1 MSQIELDPSKCK
13 GHVDG
18 RQCRRLPVKGR
29 DFCAKHG
36 GKALI
41 AHDSPNFKHG
51 LTSRNKKRFSNLGQ
65 QLLQRIEEL
74 REDPELWSLKD
85 DAAYMTALI
94 DVRAEAAAE
103 GFSVAVLKDMRQEY
117 TAASR
122 AFRQGEIA
130 VFQEHFDALG
140 DLINGGADEAK
151 AATEVIDLIGKRVEI
166 VEAEQRVAHAK
177 AYTLEVDQAYSL
189 VMQVVGVVK
198 QCVRNADELTAIRSG
213 VAKLLKTYKEQEQQQ
228 VIDAEVVDE
237 TVERQDESDSTEL

>member
-1 MSQIELDPSKCK
+1 M
-13 GHVDG
+13 
-18 RQCRRLPVKGR
+18 KGR

>member
-103 GFSVAVLKDMRQEY
+103 GFSVAVLKGMRQEY

-166 VEAEQRVAHAK
+166 VEAEHA
-177 AYTLEVDQAYSL
+177 
-189 VMQVVGVVK
+189 
-198 QCVRNADELTAIRSG
+198 
-213 VAKLLKTYKEQEQQQ
+213 
-228 VIDAEVVDE
+228 
-237 TVERQDESDSTEL
+237 